1 MEQRSKASELAHKIR
16 EVAEALSV
24 AELRERDIAEAD
36 RLAATLQDLV
46 TGPRR
51 RRWYDAGADPQAPRE
66 ARRAYLD
73 QSPIRGR
80 LNPVAPPLEL
90 ETMTRADGTQAVQGS
105 VRMGMR
111 YEGPPHGVHGGWV
124 AALFDEVCGAVQ
136 GLAGTRGVT
145 GVLKV
150 RYRQITPLEETLRFE
165 GWVADQRGRRLVAK
179 ATCHAGDTLTA
190 QAQALFVDVDFRD
203 VQQGMLDRR
212 RRSRDGP

>member
-24 AELRERDIAEAD
+24 AELREKDIAEAD

>member
-1 MEQRSKASELAHKIR
+1 
-16 EVAEALSV
+16 
-24 AELRERDIAEAD
+24 
-36 RLAATLQDLV
+36 
-46 TGPRR
+46 
-51 RRWYDAGADPQAPRE
+51 
-66 ARRAYLD
+66 
-73 QSPIRGR
+73 
-80 LNPVAPPLEL
+80 
-90 ETMTRADGTQAVQGS
+90 
-105 VRMGMR
+105 MGMR

>member
-1 MEQRSKASELAHKIR
+1 MEPPSRASELAHKLR

-24 AELRERDIAEAD
+24 AELREEDIVEAD
-36 RLAATLQDLV
+36 QLATTLRELV
-46 TGPRR
+46 TGPPR
-51 RRWYDAGADPQAPRE
+51 RRWYDAGPDPRARRE

-90 ETMTRADGTQAVQGS
+90 ETVTRADGTKAVRGS
-105 VRMGMR
+105 VSMGVR

-124 AALFDEVCGAVQ
+124 AALFDEVCGAAQ

-165 GWVADQRGRRLVAK
+165 GWVAEQRGRRLVAK

-190 QAQALFVDVDFRD
+190 QAQALFVNVDFQD
-203 VQQGMLDRR
+203 VQQEMLGRRDRLGGG
-212 RRSRDGP
+212 S